1 MPDLSGMGLRS
12 ATQTLTRLGLLVKVQ
27 GDGVVVTQRPSA
39 GSAIE
44 RGEEGVLQGTRQVRA
59 VESSESHP

>member
-1 MPDLSGMGLRS
+1 
-12 ATQTLTRLGLLVKVQ
+12 VQ
-27 GDGVVVTQRPSA
+27 GDGVVFAQRPSA

-44 RGEEGVLQGTRQVRA
+44 RGEEGVLQGTRQMRA